1 MERYIVTYQFIDG
14 VMVRVSLSDCPS
26 VFKDLRDCPSD
37 YLIFLMKLG
46 HHKGTKVTE
55 PNFSKKISGGHKWG
69 ENPNFWG
76 ILDVFCL
83 YLCIQPLKC
92 TEISYA

>member
-37 YLIFLMKLG
+37 YLIFLMNLG
-46 HHKGTKVTE
+46 HHKDTKVTAQ
-55 PNFSKKISGGHKWG
+55 F
-69 ENPNFWG
+69 
-76 ILDVFCL
+76 
-83 YLCIQPLKC
+83 
-92 TEISYA
+92 